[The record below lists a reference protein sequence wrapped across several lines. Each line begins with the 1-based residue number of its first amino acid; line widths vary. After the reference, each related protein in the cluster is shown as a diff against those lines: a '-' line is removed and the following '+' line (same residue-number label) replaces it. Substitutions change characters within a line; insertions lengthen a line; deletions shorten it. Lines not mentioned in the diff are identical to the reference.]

1 MRIEVLTG
9 VERRRR
15 WRDEDKAR
23 LVAESLAPGV
33 TVSEVSRRHGV
44 AQSVLFA
51 WRRQAREG
59 LLAASVP
66 TPDLL
71 PVRIQREEA
80 RTSSLPEA
88 PAQLP
93 PPGVIEIDLGGRVC
107 VRVGYDVDAE
117 ALRRVLGTLRR
128 R

>member
-1 MRIEVLTG
+1 MKIEVLTG

-59 LLAASVP
+59 LLAASAP

-71 PVRIQREEA
+71 PVRIEREEDPK
-80 RTSSLPEA
+80 SSLPENRVPEQFA
-88 PAQLP
+88 
-93 PPGVIEIDLGGRVC
+93 GVIEIDLGDRVC
-107 VRVGYDVDAE
+107 VRVGYDVDAQ